1 MLLLLMKL
9 TNLLTSQGYLKYR
22 LKIMNNT
29 ILKMILFIVLMVSPV
44 LGGCCDSKNNIKE
57 KAEANKAVVDDISKE
72 IIPINKSAN
81 GGTDYDELRRK
92 VNVAEAASVVGYD
105 GKAIKKDLQAIG
117 KVYRYRPYWR
127 EATMGEMSRSD

>member
-1 MLLLLMKL
+1 
-9 TNLLTSQGYLKYR
+9 
-22 LKIMNNT
+22 
-29 ILKMILFIVLMVSPV
+29 MVSPV

-57 KAEANKAVVDDISKE
+57 KAEANKAVVDGISKE

-105 GKAIKKDLQAIG
+105 GKAIKKDLNKIIDESE
-117 KVYRYRPYWR
+117 K
-127 EATMGEMSRSD
+127 MSKQLNDIDGL

>member
-1 MLLLLMKL
+1 
-9 TNLLTSQGYLKYR
+9 
-22 LKIMNNT
+22 MNNT

-105 GKAIKKDLQAIG
+105 GKAIKKDFNS
-117 KVYRYRPYWR
+117 
-127 EATMGEMSRSD
+127 E